1 MVFFPA
7 SNRMGIWPIPTLEEL
22 SRQALLR
29 NEALA
34 ISALERLP
42 NMLFPA
48 LFKEAFNSRCTGIV
62 KAMVVAWPFPYL
74 RVKGMMNTFDS
85 EIFHAV
91 LDGLDVLLTQ
101 QVCST

>member
-1 MVFFPA
+1 
-7 SNRMGIWPIPTLEEL
+7 MGNWPISTLEEL

-34 ISALERLP
+34 ISALEKLP
-42 NMLFPA
+42 NILFPA
-48 LFKEAFNSRCTGIV
+48 LFEEAFSNQCTGIV

-101 QVCST
+101 QVCPT